1 LGRDWLGDEHLKS
14 IARRL
19 GELGVATAPDEVEEL
34 ATAYDALL
42 AWMRIAEELGTDED
56 AVTGRAEVS

>member
-1 LGRDWLGDEHLKS
+1 VTGSGDENLES

-19 GELGVATAPDEVEEL
+19 GELGVATAPAEVEEL
-34 ATAYDALL
+34 ATAYDALR

-56 AVTGRAEVS
+56 SVTRRAEST